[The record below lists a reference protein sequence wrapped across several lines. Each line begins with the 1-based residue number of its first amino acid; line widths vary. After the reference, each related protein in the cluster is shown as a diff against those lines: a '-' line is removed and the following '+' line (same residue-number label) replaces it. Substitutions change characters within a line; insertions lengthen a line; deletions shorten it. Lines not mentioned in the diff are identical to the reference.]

1 MTSHMPNLSS
11 KKAQFFILTTV
22 VIVGVF
28 YSLSKSI
35 DPYTFVDTSSAAY
48 GEEILFFDNVKD
60 KSIKTV
66 RISDSGELL
75 SNLEE
80 YKIFI
85 EEVASERGYNLVFYY
100 TNTTDTVKI
109 DMALTSQK
117 YTLRANFTIPRP

>member
-1 MTSHMPNLSS
+1 MTSHMPKLSS

-35 DPYTFVDTSSAAY
+35 DPYTFVDTSDAAY

-66 RISDSGELL
+66 RISNPGELL

-80 YKIFI
+80 YKNFI
-85 EEVASERGYNLVFYY
+85 EEVASNRGYNLVFYY
-100 TNTTDTVKI
+100 TNTTDSVKI
-109 DMALTSQK
+109 NMVLTSQK
-117 YTLRANFTIPRP
+117 YSLRANFTIPRP

>member
-1 MTSHMPNLSS
+1 MTSHMPKLSS

-35 DPYTFVDTSSAAY
+35 DPYTFVDTSDAAY

-66 RISDSGELL
+66 RISNPSELL

-80 YKIFI
+80 YKNFI
-85 EEVASERGYNLVFYY
+85 EEVASNRGYNLVFYY
-100 TNTTDTVKI
+100 TNTTDSVKI
-109 DMALTSQK
+109 NMVLTSQK
-117 YTLRANFTIPRP
+117 YSLRANFTIPRP

>member
-1 MTSHMPNLSS
+1 MTSHMPKLSS

-35 DPYTFVDTSSAAY
+35 DPYTFVDTSGAAY

-66 RISDSGELL
+66 RISNPGELL

-80 YKIFI
+80 YKNFI
-85 EEVASERGYNLVFYY
+85 EEVASDRGYNLAFYY
-100 TNTTDTVKI
+100 TNTTDSVKI
-109 DMALTSQK
+109 DMVLTSQK

>member
-1 MTSHMPNLSS
+1 MTSHMPKLSS

-35 DPYTFVDTSSAAY
+35 DPYTFVDTSDAAY
-48 GEEILFFDNVKD
+48 GEEILFFDNVRD

-66 RISDSGELL
+66 RISNPGELL

-80 YKIFI
+80 YKNFI
-85 EEVASERGYNLVFYY
+85 EEVASNRGYNLVFYY
-100 TNTTDTVKI
+100 TNTTDSVKI
-109 DMALTSQK
+109 NMVLTSQK
-117 YTLRANFTIPRP
+117 YSLRANFTIPRP